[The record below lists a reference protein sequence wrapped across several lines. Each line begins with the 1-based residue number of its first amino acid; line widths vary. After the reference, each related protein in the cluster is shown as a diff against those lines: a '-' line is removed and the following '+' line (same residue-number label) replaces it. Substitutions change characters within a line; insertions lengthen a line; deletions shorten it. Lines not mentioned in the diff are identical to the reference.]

1 MKEKGIPFHTQ
12 KLPAL
17 LQNREILTCSH
28 EILAELDYPDPK
40 LRGFQGGC
48 SDGDR
53 YYYQIV
59 MHYDLPTREKD
70 YGRVAKVDLQTGKVV
85 KWSKDLY
92 LDHAND
98 MTYHP
103 ATNRVLVCHNKPR
116 YTHISYLDGN
126 TLEIVDEAETPF
138 PIYAIDYNKKRDRY
152 VVGLSGKREFCF
164 LNADLTPVDG
174 RTFRTAPSTDR
185 CTKQGICA
193 DDELLYFILWDG
205 KHKDKADF
213 QNRIAVYDWEGAFR
227 GLLHFNVGVQEPESI
242 SIRKGELLAVCGETH
257 PVIYRFTPQT

>member
-1 MKEKGIPFHTQ
+1 MAEKSVPFHTK

-17 LQNREILTCSH
+17 LQNGEILTCSH
-28 EILAELDYPDPK
+28 EILAKIDYPAPQ

-59 MHYDLPTREKD
+59 MHYDLPDRLRD
-70 YGRVAKVDLQTGKVV
+70 YGRVAKVDLQTGEVI
-85 KWSKDLY
+85 KWSRDLY

-116 YTHISYLDGN
+116 YTHISYLDGD

-138 PIYAIDYNKKRDRY
+138 PIYAIDYNQKRDRY
-152 VVGLSGKREFCF
+152 VVGLSGRREFCF

-174 RTFRTAPSTDR
+174 RTFRTVPSTDR

-205 KHKDKADF
+205 KHEEEPDF

-242 SIRKGELLAVCGETH
+242 SIRKGEILAVCGETH
-257 PVIYRFTPQT
+257 PIIYRFTPKT